1 MSVHPLCK
9 NIRSVLAG
17 SAVLGLGLVV
27 LPCILRAQDDDPLFR
42 SMQDELSRSIER
54 LQLEGQEKP
63 YYIGYRVQEMQG
75 YSISGSF
82 GALVSSEPSFGRNLA
97 VSVRVGSYKFD
108 NTGFLS
114 RADLFDRLGPGS
126 RIELTIEDNYMA
138 LRRDLWLATDKA
150 YKGAVEQLAAKRG
163 FLESRVEKDTLPDFS
178 RETPATMIAAR
189 KPLDFDVANWEDLVR
204 RVSAIAK
211 DYPDLQKSSV
221 SVSAGANH
229 FYVVSS
235 EGTRVRTAETTGRVV
250 ISLSAQAED
259 GLPVGR
265 TATLYANSVDQMP
278 TEPEIVALM
287 KSLADEVLALRTAS
301 TLEETYI
308 GPILLTDVAACELFQ
323 QTLVPNLSGSRLPL
337 MEDESLGAFAGGESE
352 LLARIRR
359 PVMPRYFSIY
369 DDPGERSAYDV
380 PLAGHYSFDDQGVAG
395 QRVSIIENG
404 VLKGLPVSR
413 RPGKNFP
420 RSNGHGRGLSDPGT
434 VISNLFVEAAEGK
447 SYDELKAD
455 LLSACK
461 DQGLEYGVIVRHMGG
476 ASANSIAAGGISIRF
491 GAGGATES
499 TIAYKVWLD
508 GREEPLRG
516 VTVEK
521 LNLRTLKDIMAAGRD
536 YSVLNTAAK
545 PHGSVSFASVP
556 VSIVAPSLLLEE
568 AEIVPSEEA
577 KEKPALLTNP
587 YFDDGDSSPRKN

>member
-1 MSVHPLCK
+1 MSVHPFRNFFQALLCGT
-9 NIRSVLAG
+9 IA
-17 SAVLGLGLVV
+17 LGAFF
-27 LPCILRAQDDDPLFR
+27 LPCVLSAQDDDPLFR

-82 GALVSSEPSFGRNLA
+82 GALVRSAPSFARDLA

-126 RIELTIEDNYMA
+126 KTELTIEDNYMA
-138 LRRDLWLATDKA
+138 LRRDLWLATDREYKA
-150 YKGAVEQLAAKRG
+150 AVEQIAAKRG

-178 RETPATMIAAR
+178 RETPATMIASR
-189 KPLDFDVANWEDLVR
+189 KAFDFDVVRWEGLVR
-204 RVSAIAK
+204 RVSALAK
-211 DYPDLQKSSV
+211 DYPDIQKSSV
-221 SVSAGANH
+221 SVNAGVDH
-229 FYVVSS
+229 SYIVSS
-235 EGTRVRTAETTGRVV
+235 EGTRVRTAETACRIV
-250 ISLSAQAED
+250 ITLSAQAVD

-265 TATLYANSVDQMP
+265 TATMYAGSADQMP
-278 TEPEIVALM
+278 TEQELSALM
-287 KSLADEVLALRTAS
+287 KSLAEEVLALRTAS

-308 GPILLTDVAACELFQ
+308 GPILLTDLAACQLFQ

-359 PVMPRYFSIY
+359 PVMPRYFSVY
-369 DDPGERSAYDV
+369 DDPNERSAQGV
-380 PLAGHYSFDDQGVAG
+380 SLAGHYTYDDQGVAG

-404 VLKGLPVSR
+404 VLKSLPSSR
-413 RPGKNFP
+413 RPGKNFS

-447 SYDELKAD
+447 TYDELKAD
-455 LLSACK
+455 LLGACK
-461 DQGLEYGVIVRHMGG
+461 DQGLEYGIIVRQMGG

-491 GAGGATES
+491 GAGGSTES
-499 TIAYKVWLD
+499 TVAYKVSLD
-508 GREEPLRG
+508 GKEEPLRG
-516 VTVEK
+516 VVVEK
-521 LNLRTLKDIMAAGRD
+521 LNLRTLKDIMGAGRE
-536 YSVLNTAAK
+536 YSVLNASAK
-545 PHGSVSFASVP
+545 PHGSVSFSSVP
-556 VSIVAPSLLLEE
+556 VSIIAPSLLLEE
-568 AEIVPSEEA
+568 AEVVPSEEA

-587 YFDDGDSSPRKN
+587 YFGFGGDVPPLKN